1 MKRMR
6 NTKTML
12 VLAMVMLVLACAV
25 GGTIAFLIDTTD
37 TVTNTF
43 TPVRV
48 TCQVVEGNFTE
59 GVSTTKEN
67 VRIKNTG
74 NTNAWIRATVVANW
88 VDGNGKIVAPCAVD
102 LGEVSDWTKKQDGY
116 YYYDKIVTPT
126 NMTSDLITR
135 YTPTGGP
142 EGTHLEMTIVC
153 QAVQSNLG
161 NTADA
166 AFTKAATGIG
176 NQD

>member
-43 TPVRV
+43 TPARV

-67 VRIKNTG
+67 VRIQNTG
-74 NTNAWIRATVVANW
+74 NTDAWIRATVVANW
-88 VDGNGKIVAPCAVD
+88 VDGNGKIVAPCEVN
-102 LGEVSDWTKKQDGY
+102 LGEVSGWTQKDGY
-116 YYYDKIVTPT
+116 YYYNQIVSPT
-126 NMTSDLITR
+126 DTTSNLITR

-142 EGTHLEMTIVC
+142 EGAHLEMTIVC

-166 AFTKAATGIG
+166 AFTNAAARNG
-176 NQD
+176 NQG

>member
-43 TPVRV
+43 TPARV
-48 TCQVVEGNFTE
+48 TCQVVEGEFE
-59 GVSTTKEN
+59 DRVSTTKEN
-67 VRIKNTG
+67 VQIQNTG
-74 NTNAWIRATVVANW
+74 NTDAWIRATVVANW
-88 VDGNGKIVAPCAVD
+88 VDRNGKIVAPCEVN
-102 LGEVSDWTKKQDGY
+102 LGEVSGWTAVGGY
-116 YYYDKIVTPT
+116 YYYNQIVPPTDK
-126 NMTSDLITR
+126 TSYLITS
-135 YTPTGGP
+135 YKPTGGP
-142 EGTHLEMTIVC
+142 EGAHLEMTIVC

-166 AFTKAATGIG
+166 AFTNAAARNG
-176 NQD
+176 NQG